1 MAMLRGLQSSILSD
15 SAFPSHAWSE
25 PLKSLRVIDVDADC
39 KIDPFEQTL
48 IPFDMPTMVV
58 AGKRIVEKQMEQGGG
73 HIVLGIMSQ
82 KVAHS
87 LLSFHKMGLMEFHLV
102 YAAHLNQTW
111 VGDFSDKLLGI
122 PMTLM
127 QEPVRSQHLGN
138 LKSTQVAAAKGM
150 VMLLVGT

>member
-1 MAMLRGLQSSILSD
+1 MLGPNLSSL
-15 SAFPSHAWSE
+15 H
-25 PLKSLRVIDVDADC
+25 VIDVDADC

-58 AGKRIVEKQMEQGGG
+58 AGKRIVEKQMERGGG

-82 KVAHS
+82 KVALS
-87 LLSFHKMGLMEFHLV
+87 LPAFRKMGLVEFRQA

-122 PMTLM
+122 PMTTLM
-127 QEPVRSQHLGN
+127 QEPVQSQHLGS
-138 LKSTQVAAAKGM
+138 LKSAQVAAVKGL
-150 VMLLVGT
+150 VMLMVGT